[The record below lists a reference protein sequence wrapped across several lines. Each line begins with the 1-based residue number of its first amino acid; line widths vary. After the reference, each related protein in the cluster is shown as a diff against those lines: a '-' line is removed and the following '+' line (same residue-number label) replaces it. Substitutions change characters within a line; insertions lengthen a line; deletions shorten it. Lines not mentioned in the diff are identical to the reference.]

1 MPAFTRRDFLIVTGV
16 AGAAVLFA
24 RLGADRLLK
33 SPSSA
38 PLTSLETLMPSSSSL
53 VFASG
58 YAAANQPGIQ
68 AFMFDETRG
77 TLIPHGSFAGILN
90 PSFIV
95 IHPNGQWMYAV
106 SETGQASDGIP
117 GGVCALSFERES
129 FSARLLNQQP
139 SGGDWPCHLQL
150 DATGKWLIATN
161 YGSGNA
167 AIYPLQPDGSLGEM
181 TDFVQHH
188 GKGPNAARQ
197 EASHAHS
204 SIFTPDNRFVIIA
217 DLGIDQLVIYQFDT
231 SKGKLHPHASASTRP
246 GAGPRHLIFH
256 PNGKYLYAANELDNS
271 VTLYDYDAVQGNMT
285 ERQCIS
291 TLPSDSP
298 ESTVADIHISATGK
312 RLYVSNRGHD
322 SIAVYDMDTD
332 GNLKLVS
339 FEPSGGNCPRNFALA
354 PGGRF
359 LLVANQNSNE
369 VCVLPVHDG
378 MEEALG
384 APVNRVAVTGASC
397 IQFL

>member
-24 RLGADRLLK
+24 RFGADRFLK

-38 PLTSLETLMPSSSSL
+38 PLKLWRHPCLLLHRSFLPADTLPQINQ
-53 VFASG
+53 ASRLSCLMK
-58 YAAANQPGIQ
+58 P
-68 AFMFDETRG
+68 RG
-77 TLIPHGSFAGILN
+77 TLTPHGSFAGILN

-95 IHPNGQWMYAV
+95 IHPNGQWLYAV

-129 FSARLLNQQP
+129 FSMRLLNQQP

-197 EASHAHS
+197 ESSHAHS
-204 SIFTPDNRFVIIA
+204 SIFTP
-217 DLGIDQLVIYQFDT
+217 G
-231 SKGKLHPHASASTRP
+231 
-246 GAGPRHLIFH
+246 
-256 PNGKYLYAANELDNS
+256 
-271 VTLYDYDAVQGNMT
+271 
-285 ERQCIS
+285 
-291 TLPSDSP
+291 
-298 ESTVADIHISATGK
+298 
-312 RLYVSNRGHD
+312 
-322 SIAVYDMDTD
+322 
-332 GNLKLVS
+332 
-339 FEPSGGNCPRNFALA
+339 
-354 PGGRF
+354 
-359 LLVANQNSNE
+359 
-369 VCVLPVHDG
+369 
-378 MEEALG
+378 
-384 APVNRVAVTGASC
+384 
-397 IQFL
+397 